1 MSWMQYAADEVA
13 VILAAWCA
21 ASCNRRMMMDR
32 QILYLER
39 LSPFVPANQ

>member
-1 MSWMQYAADEVA
+1 MSWMQFAADEVA
-13 VILAAWCA
+13 VILTAWYA
-21 ASCNRRMMMDR
+21 ASCNRRLLMDR